1 MTRRMK
7 ILLIDNYDSF
17 TYNLF
22 AYIRQHGVACEV
34 VKNDALD
41 LNIAANFDG
50 ILLSPGPK
58 TPSDAGCTMAII
70 ERFHKTK
77 PILGVCLGHQAIG
90 MTFGAKLSKAI
101 RPMHGHTSNIKVV
114 PHWLF
119 NGIPNEIAV
128 MRYHSL
134 VLENVAAPLRVL
146 AQTEDGEVMA
156 IAHEN
161 ELTVG
166 IQFHP
171 ESILTSWGKKMI
183 GNWLNAVERSS
194 TNIS

>member
-1 MTRRMK
+1 MK

-17 TYNLF
+17 TYNL
-22 AYIRQHGVACEV
+22 YDYVKQHGVACDV

-41 LNIAANFDG
+41 LEIANNFDG

-58 TPSDAGCTMAII
+58 TPTDAGCTMDVI
-70 ERFHKTK
+70 EQFHKTK

-90 MTFGAKLSKAI
+90 MTFGATLSKAI
-101 RPMHGHTSNIKVV
+101 RPMHGHTSNIKVL

-119 NGIPNEIAV
+119 DGFPSEIAV

-134 VLENVAAPLRVL
+134 VLANIITPLRVL
-146 AQTEDGEVMA
+146 AQTEGGEVMA

-183 GNWLNAVERSS
+183 GNWLKAVDRSIKRTS
-194 TNIS
+194 